1 LRSLTWG
8 QVLARRLEWHRLVE
22 PAASS
27 QLVDVVADVCGIHA
41 QVMASAELSIA
52 LRVRGVTRED
62 VRRELWERRSLVK
75 TWGPRGT
82 LHLLP
87 ASEIGFWLA
96 ALRHLPDGRTWDPME
111 LTGTSVEQLDSMV
124 RAIADALDGRMLTR
138 EALADEVAGRVGPA
152 ALDSVFPAFG
162 GTWPRWSLALTE
174 AARSGLICFGPNQGA
189 RVRFVRLDQWLGH
202 AGEDGRSTG
211 GPAAPGRTSNPKP
224 TGREAAAL
232 LFHRYLAA
240 YGPSTTIEFAQWAA
254 TPAENVGELVRSTR
268 DDLVEVDVEGERR
281 WALAAD
287 ADGEWPPLGRSV
299 RLVPAFDAYVVGG
312 YPRDRLISP
321 EGRSRSF
328 TSANGSGRRRGGRDA
343 LAGSLPVL
351 LVDGTVAGTWQRVG
365 SGRKT
370 SLSVEPFGAL
380 DDDRLRELEQQAAR
394 IRDALGVEATL
405 AVGPVEARPHL

>member
-1 LRSLTWG
+1 MRSLTWG
-8 QVLARRLEWHRLVE
+8 QVLARRLARHRLADPAE
-22 PAASS
+22 PT
-27 QLVDVVADVCGIHA
+27 QLTEVVGAICGIHA
-41 QVMASAELSIA
+41 QLTASAELSIA
-52 LRVRGVTRED
+52 LRIRGVTRED

-96 ALRHLPDGRTWDPME
+96 ALRHLPDGRSWDPME
-111 LTGTSVEQLDSMV
+111 LTGTTGEQLDAMV
-124 RAIADALDGRMLTR
+124 RAITEALDGRMLTR
-138 EALADEVAGRVGPA
+138 EALGEEVAGRVGPA

-189 RVRFVRLDQWLGH
+189 RVQFVRLDQWLGQSS
-202 AGEDGRSTG
+202 EDGGLIG
-211 GPAAPGRTSNPKP
+211 GPAGLGRESSPEL

-232 LFHRYLAA
+232 LFHRFLAT
-240 YGPSTTIEFAQWAA
+240 YGPSTTVEFAQWAG
-254 TPAENVGELVRSTR
+254 TPAEHIGELVRATR
-268 DDLVEVDVEGERR
+268 DALVEVDVEGERR

-287 ADGEWPPLGRSV
+287 EDGEWPPLGRSV
-299 RLVPAFDAYVVGG
+299 RLLPAFDAYVVGG
-312 YPRDRLISP
+312 YPRDRLIAP

-328 TSANGSGRRRGGRDA
+328 TSSNGSGRRRGGRDA
-343 LAGSLPVL
+343 LAGPLPVL
-351 LVDGTVAGTWQRVG
+351 LVDGTVAGTWQRTG
-365 SGRKT
+365 SGRRT

-380 DDDRLRELEQQAAR
+380 DDDRLRELEEQAAR
-394 IRDALGVEATL
+394 IREALGVEATL